1 MTSRRSPAIVVVMAR
16 RQLRVLLVDDDP
28 LVRLAVDR
36 QLEVLGCSVLAVN
49 NGAEAIAVLTKGM
62 RFDVLVTDLN
72 LPDRDGRS
80 IAWTAAALSPRMR
93 MVFMS
98 GSAPGEPLEPA
109 DAPFLLKPFS
119 TAALA
124 NALAGAVPLD
134 EAGPTRH

>member
-1 MTSRRSPAIVVVMAR
+1 MAR